1 MQDWAAAPQG
11 FPHHPHPIP
20 VAVPKFPASLIRS
33 GWRGGCQ
40 GVLCPSHLPKAKEQG
55 GAKGRWGEPG
65 RRIFKGRKLSKGS
78 KIGTLRNLTQVGQ
91 VQSQAA
97 GLSR

>member
-1 MQDWAAAPQG
+1 MQDQAAAPQG

-65 RRIFKGRKLSKGS
+65 RRIFKGRKLSK
-78 KIGTLRNLTQVGQ
+78 IGTLRNLTQVGQ